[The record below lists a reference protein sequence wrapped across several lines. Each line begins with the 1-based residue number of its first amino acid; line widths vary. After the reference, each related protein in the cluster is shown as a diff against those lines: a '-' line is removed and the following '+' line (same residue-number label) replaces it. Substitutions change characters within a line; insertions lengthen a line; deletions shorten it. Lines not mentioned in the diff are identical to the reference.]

1 MSATGLPPPLPAARP
16 PSGGFVGVLGWI
28 SLAMAVIGV
37 LYGGMQVI
45 SGLMFPADRYL
56 RLFTAAGGEPPS
68 LPPLMLWMYT
78 HTLWVGV
85 LMVALSL
92 VLLLVSW
99 ALLKRREW
107 GRKLFI
113 VLLVVGTLWQFA
125 SLWALPQMVEGTL
138 ALQGGMLPKGQ
149 EMPAEFQTLMAAAMW
164 MGGAVSVVFAGVHAW
179 LIWKLCTPTIRAQFI
194 GANA

>member
-1 MSATGLPPPLPAARP
+1 MSATGLPPPLPAARA
-16 PSGGFVGVLGWI
+16 PSGGFVGVLGWV
-28 SLAMAVIGV
+28 SLAMAVLGV

-45 SGLMFPADRYL
+45 SGLMFPPDHYL
-56 RLFTAAGGEPPS
+56 RLITAAGGEAPT
-68 LPPLMLWMYT
+68 LPPLMQWMYT

-85 LMVALSL
+85 LMVTLSL

-99 ALLKRREW
+99 ALLKRHEW

-113 VLLVVGTLWQFA
+113 ALLVVGTLWQFA

-149 EMPAEFQTLMAAAMW
+149 EMPVEFQTLMSAAMW
-164 MGGAVSVVFAGVHAW
+164 MGGVVSVVFAAVHAW
-179 LIWKLCTPTIRAQFI
+179 LIWKLCTPTIRAQFTR
-194 GANA
+194 GAA